1 VTAAVLFTADAL
13 RTADV
18 GPIDRVDLAQGD
30 PAVALA
36 DQLSAAGAECV
47 WALARPDRAGA
58 LRAAG
63 LTVVETLDL
72 ADDLRFTARL
82 AAETEKPLLLC
93 AGNLVANDSV
103 LGSLAAE
110 PPGRSLV
117 LVAAD
122 RSHAGGSLGVRAERI
137 RMVEVIPRAQGG
149 VPFLGAL
156 RIVPNDLAALA
167 AAADHA
173 AERAV
178 RDHGGDAADLL
189 LTELAAAGVGMN
201 VSRVRLLYADRVTDA
216 AGLAA
221 GRATAAA
228 IDEDAARLRLA
239 VKEKDDFFA
248 TYAVSSWSPYLTRW
262 AARVGLTP
270 TAVTMISLLVA
281 VVASAAFVVGSRP
294 ALVLGG
300 VLLYLDFVLDCVD
313 GQLARYTRR
322 FSAFGGWLDTMADRT
337 KEYLVYAGLAAGAVR
352 SGLDGAWVLAVAAIA
367 LQTVRHMTDT
377 WYGALHDEAVD
388 RRAAAAR
395 RRSAEA
401 AAYGSGT
408 ARMSVPRQRT
418 GDDGPAPRVGPGERL
433 GRVSNRVQRNTGSVA
448 YWLKRIVV
456 FPIGERWA
464 LIALTAALFNGRV
477 ALLAALV
484 WASLAAAYTLVLRSL
499 RSRAM
504 RVPLMARVDLPVERD
519 DGPLVLRLLGAGGV
533 RWAPVEF
540 AGAGVLAAAGLVIAA
555 VTAGDAGARWWL
567 AGVAVGAVLAGLPAH
582 APHDGALDWLVPA
595 ALRAVEFMSA
605 IALGI
610 AFGVPAPYVF
620 ALLFALALH
629 FYDLTARME
638 KGIGP
643 PALRRWTLGW
653 DGRVAVLVACA
664 ALGWAA
670 GGMLLL
676 AGYVLAVLAVNA
688 GLTWLRRPASPVR
701 PMADVPPLGRL
712 APARGRSLE
721 ELDR

>member
-1 VTAAVLFTADAL
+1 VTAAVLFTADAP

-18 GPIDRVDLAQGD
+18 GPTDRADLGRD

-36 DQLSAAGAECV
+36 DQLYAAGAERV
-47 WALARPDRAGA
+47 WALARPDRADA

-63 LTVVETLDL
+63 LTVVETVDL

-82 AAETEKPLLLC
+82 AVEASEPLLLC

-103 LGSLAAE
+103 LASLAAE
-110 PPGRSLV
+110 PTGRSCA

-122 RSHAGGSLGVRAERI
+122 RSYAGGSLGVRAERI
-137 RMVEVIPRAQGG
+137 RLVAVIPRADGG

-156 RIVPNDLAALA
+156 RIVPSDLGALA
-167 AAADHA
+167 AAADRA
-173 AERAV
+173 AERVARGHD
-178 RDHGGDAADLL
+178 RDATELL
-189 LTELAAAGVGMN
+189 LAELAAAGVGMS
-201 VSRVRLLYADRVTDA
+201 VSRVRLLYADRVTDV

-221 GRATAAA
+221 GRAAAAA
-228 IDEDAARLRLA
+228 IDEDAVLLRLA

-248 TYAVSSWSPYLTRW
+248 TYAVSSWSPYLARW
-262 AARVGLTP
+262 AARVGLSP
-270 TAVTMISLLVA
+270 TAVTMISLLLA
-281 VVASAAFVVGSRP
+281 LVASAAFVVGSRP

-352 SGLDGAWVLAVAAIA
+352 SGLHGAWVLAVAAIA

-395 RRSAEA
+395 RTSA
-401 AAYGSGT
+401 AAVSGFRT
-408 ARMSVPRQRT
+408 GLAAIPRQRT
-418 GDDGPAPRVGPGERL
+418 RDGGPAPRAGLGDRL
-433 GRVSNRVQRNTGSVA
+433 GRISNRVQHNTGSLA

-464 LIALTAALFNGRV
+464 LIAVTAAVSNGRV
-477 ALLAALV
+477 ALLAALT
-484 WASLAAAYTLVLRSL
+484 WASFAAAYTLVLRSL

-504 RVPLMARVDLPVERD
+504 RVPLMARVDLPVVRD
-519 DGPLVLRLLGAGGV
+519 DGPLVQRLLGAAGV
-533 RWAPVEF
+533 RWGPVKF
-540 AGAGVLAAAGLVIAA
+540 AGAAVLAAVGLVIAA
-555 VTAGDAGARWWL
+555 ATAGDADARWWL

-582 APHDGALDWLVPA
+582 APHDGALDWLAPA
-595 ALRAVEFMSA
+595 ALRAVEFLSA
-605 IALGI
+605 IGLGI
-610 AFGVPAPYVF
+610 AFGVPPPYVF

-653 DGRVAVLVACA
+653 DGRVAALLACA
-664 ALGWAA
+664 ALGWAGA
-670 GGMLLL
+670 GMLLL
-676 AGYVLAVLAVNA
+676 AGYVLVVLAANA
-688 GLTWLRRPASPVR
+688 GLTWLRRPEAP
-701 PMADVPPLGRL
+701 AVPTTVVPSAGGL
-712 APARGRSLE
+712 APARGRGPE
-721 ELDR
+721 GPDR